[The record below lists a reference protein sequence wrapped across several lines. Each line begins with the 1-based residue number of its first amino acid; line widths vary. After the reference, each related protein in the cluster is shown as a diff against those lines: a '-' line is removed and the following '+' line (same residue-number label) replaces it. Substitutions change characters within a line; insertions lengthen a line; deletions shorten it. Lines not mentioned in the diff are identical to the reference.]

1 MRVVAKST
9 KENFGKE
16 DIKWESSWNKQNP
29 LNLKN
34 SLSVSRHPL
43 QIFVLLCFV
52 TIHMLGL
59 SLHRLRRGKS
69 VPSINK
75 LPDFPQWKHTALI
88 KLLYSTLTTDVF
100 LQKNVS
106 EKGRC
111 SIINSNF
118 LKWGVTNVV
127 NMQRLVQCF
136 SLTWFQLWLA
146 IHEPRLTVLHPTN
159 STQCSLLSRW
169 SMGMASHV
177 YV

>member
-1 MRVVAKST
+1 MKT
-9 KENFGKE
+9 H
-16 DIKWESSWNKQNP
+16 SSDKIALFYSHNW
-29 LNLKN
+29 
-34 SLSVSRHPL
+34 
-43 QIFVLLCFV
+43 CF
-52 TIHMLGL
+52 L
-59 SLHRLRRGKS
+59 
-69 VPSINK
+69 
-75 LPDFPQWKHTALI
+75 A
-88 KLLYSTLTTDVF
+88 
-100 LQKNVS
+100 KNVS
-106 EKGRC
+106 EKGRS

-177 YV
+177 TFRGNSKMTSPRKCKILDPPSPYVNVSHFFHYTPSNVTRQTMTNFFLDQRPL